1 MSRAARIH
9 AAGDSGPPQ
18 RRLHKPVGTPSCQP
32 GEQGQSSVELAL
44 SLPLIFLLLMALLQV
59 AVIAREHIQLTHAAR
74 EAAREA
80 AVSDNRSNPR
90 RAAVARSQ
98 LDPNHLKVEVT
109 GQRQGS
115 RRVRAKLTYEVPTKV
130 PVVGILVPD
139 VTLEAEAAMR
149 REGL

>member
-1 MSRAARIH
+1 MSQPARTE

-18 RRLHKPVGTPSCQP
+18 RPK
-32 GEQGQSSVELAL
+32 GEVGQSSVELAL
-44 SLPLIFLLLMALLQV
+44 SLPLLFLLLMALLQV
-59 AVIAREHIQLTHAAR
+59 VVIGRDQVQLTHAAR

-80 AVSDNRSNPR
+80 AVSDNREAPR
-90 RAAVARSQ
+90 RAAVARSE
-98 LDPNHLKVEVT
+98 LDPTRLKVQVT

-115 RRVRAKLTYEVPTKV
+115 RRVRAKLSYEVPTNA
-130 PVVGILVPD
+130 PIVGILVPD

>member
-1 MSRAARIH
+1 MSHRRRID

-18 RRLHKPVGTPSCQP
+18 REG
-32 GEQGQSSVELAL
+32 GQSSVELAL
-44 SLPLIFLLLMALLQV
+44 SLPIIFLLLMALLQV
-59 AVIAREHIQLTHAAR
+59 VVIARDHVQLTHAAR

-80 AVSDNRSNPR
+80 AVSDNRSAPR
-90 RAAVARSQ
+90 KAALARSQ
-98 LDPNHLKVEVT
+98 LEPDRLKVEVS
-109 GQRQGS
+109 GQRPRS

-130 PVVGILVPD
+130 PIVGILVPD

>member
-1 MSRAARIH
+1 MTRFE

-18 RRLHKPVGTPSCQP
+18 HRL
-32 GEQGQSSVELAL
+32 GERGQSSVELAL
-44 SLPLIFLLLMALLQV
+44 SLPILFLLLMALLQV
-59 AVIAREHIQLTHAAR
+59 TVIARDHIQLTHAAR

-80 AVSDNRSNPR
+80 AVSDNRSAPR
-90 RAAVARSQ
+90 RAAIARSELEPGRLTVQ
-98 LDPNHLKVEVT
+98 VT

-139 VTLEAEAAMR
+139 VTLKAEAAMR